1 MTKQLKQTYYAKKRY
16 ITFFILT
23 VISLSIPFI
32 KNADNH
38 HLFLLSFDKKQL
50 HLLFTVFDM
59 QEMYLMP
66 FLLMMLFLGIFFMTT
81 LGGRVWCGWT
91 CPQTIFRTIYRDLI
105 QTKLLKIRKSTKNK
119 QKEPNGNIFKRS
131 IGVAIWVCLSVL
143 AASNFLWYFVPPE
156 DFFAYLKNP
165 GEHMVL
171 LGFITVIAGF
181 LIYDIIL
188 LKENFCIYVCP
199 YARVQSVMY
208 DEHTIQAIYNTNR
221 GGTVYDEHG
230 KKLWRKPPGEDD
242 ECTGCEACVKVCPTH
257 IDIRQGMQLECINCL
272 ECVDACTK
280 VMGALKKPTLI
291 SWTSEKEAIKG
302 EKTKY
307 LRFRTVA
314 YMVALCI
321 VMALL
326 VVMSGKKEYM
336 LLNINRTTEL
346 YNISDNGKRV
356 DNAYTFLFQ
365 NTSDKNHKYYFEID
379 NANIKI
385 LRPSK
390 PFMLRAGKKAKKI
403 VVLTTDKKLGDN
415 SKGDLS
421 VPIVITA
428 YALDEKEKIIVKRE
442 TIFSYPSKTVLE
454 KSKKE

>member
-1 MTKQLKQTYYAKKRY
+1 MSEKVKQNFYAKKRY
-16 ITFFILT
+16 ITFALITLF
-23 VISLSIPFI
+23 VVVIPFI
-32 KNADNH
+32 KNGDNH

-66 FLLMMLFLGIFFMTT
+66 FLLMMLFLGVFFMTT

-105 QTKLLKIRKSTKNK
+105 QTKLLGIRKSTKNK
-119 QKEPNGNIFKRS
+119 QKEPKGDYVKRG
-131 IGVAIWVCLSVL
+131 IGVVIWICLAFI
-143 AASNFLWYFVPPE
+143 AASNFLWFFVPPE
-156 DFFAYLKNP
+156 DFFTYLQNP
-165 GEHMVL
+165 SEHLVL
-171 LGFITVIAGF
+171 FGAVCAIAGF

-208 DEHTIQAIYNTNR
+208 DDDTIQAIYNPNR
-221 GGTVYDEHG
+221 GGTIYDEGG
-230 KKLWRKPPGEDD
+230 KKLWKKPPGEDD

-257 IDIRQGMQLECINCL
+257 IDIRKGMQLECINCL

-291 SWTSEKEAIKG
+291 SWTSEKEAIEGK
-302 EKTKY
+302 KTKY
-307 LRFRTVA
+307 IRFRTVA

-321 VMALL
+321 VVVLL
-326 VVMSGKKEYM
+326 AFMSGKKEYM

-346 YNISDNGKRV
+346 YSISSDAKRV

-365 NTSDKNHKYYFEID
+365 NTSDNDHRYYFEVNNKD
-379 NANIKI
+379 IKI
-385 LRPSK
+385 SRPSK
-390 PFMLRAGKKAKKI
+390 PFMLKAGRKIKKI

-415 SKGDLS
+415 SQKDLL
-421 VPIVITA
+421 VPIVVTA
-428 YALDEKEKIIVKRE
+428 YALDEKQKIIVKRE
-442 TIFSYPSKTVLE
+442 TIFSYPSEAVL
-454 KSKKE
+454 KKAKKD